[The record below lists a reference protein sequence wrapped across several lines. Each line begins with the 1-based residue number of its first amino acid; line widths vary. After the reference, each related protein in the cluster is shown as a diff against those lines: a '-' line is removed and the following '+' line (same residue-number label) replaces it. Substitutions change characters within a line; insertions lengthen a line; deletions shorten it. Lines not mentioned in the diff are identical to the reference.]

1 MDKDLSFSHRP
12 ELSFWLTSRISP
24 KKIFCVLFLAPTW
37 KAFVAMQ
44 QNFDLRMMLFNKP
57 LERCYFVETLK
68 ATFNKIKLRVNLW
81 KVPDSVAKVS
91 SLLTVEVAQLVSKG
105 KRQKKCKFNDIEPKR
120 SRGIKTNCGAIDMGF
135 LGTQSNKFLQKW
147 KNKKNNHIIFSN
159 ICMQD
164 VRVENQ
170 RALMC

>member
-1 MDKDLSFSHRP
+1 MILDKDLSFSHRP

-105 KRQKKCKFNDIEPKR
+105 KRQKNAN
-120 SRGIKTNCGAIDMGF
+120 SMTLN
-135 LGTQSNKFLQKW
+135 QKGQGVSKQIVGPLIW
-147 KNKKNNHIIFSN
+147 DS
-159 ICMQD
+159 
-164 VRVENQ
+164 
-170 RALMC
+170 

>member
-1 MDKDLSFSHRP
+1 MILDKDLSFSHRP

-105 KRQKKCKFNDIEPKR
+105 KRQKKLQIQWHWTKKVK
-120 SRGIKTNCGAIDMGF
+120 GHQTKCGAINMGF
-135 LGTQSNKFLQKW
+135 LGTQSNKFL
-147 KNKKNNHIIFSN
+147 
-159 ICMQD
+159 
-164 VRVENQ
+164 
-170 RALMC
+170 